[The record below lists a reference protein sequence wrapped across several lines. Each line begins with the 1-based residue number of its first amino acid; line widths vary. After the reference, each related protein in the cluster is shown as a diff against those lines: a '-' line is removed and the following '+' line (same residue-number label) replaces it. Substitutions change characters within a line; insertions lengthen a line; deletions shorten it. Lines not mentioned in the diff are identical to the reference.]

1 MALNVGIAEADCLAA
16 TSYLHDL
23 GSILHFAE
31 EKSGLNE
38 IVILDPQ
45 VSIPPC
51 CFPSEQRRY

>member
-45 VSIPPC
+45 VSILIPP
-51 CFPSEQRRY
+51 